1 MMRSPASEVLPSEVR
16 RALGHSKL
24 IALHAPANAASGERR
39 SRAVG
44 AGMEFAQY
52 KDYEPGDDLR
62 YLDRHIYA
70 RHGKTVVRQFHLEQ
84 RLRVSVLLDASAS
97 MAVDPTSWERAVQ
110 AAAVFGEVALNG
122 SDQVR
127 FGIASG
133 GRVTWGAVASRDAQ
147 LRREV
152 ARLAKVVPRGHLAS
166 FEQLAAASLE
176 MLAQPGMLVVVSDW
190 LADGFAEALRT
201 WRVRSQEVV
210 AVQVLGEMESTG
222 RGETGSLRLVD
233 AETGDIVERQADA
246 HTWRAYRA
254 AIEDWGARVRS
265 AVWAVEG
272 RWVATSTTGMLGSAF
287 VTDLRRH
294 GLIT

>member
-1 MMRSPASEVLPSEVR
+1 MMRPLAGEILPSDVR

-24 IALHAPANAASGERR
+24 IALHAPANAAIGERR
-39 SRAVG
+39 SRAIG
-44 AGMEFAQY
+44 TGMEFAQY

-84 RLRVSVLLDASAS
+84 RLRVSVLLDGSAS
-97 MAVDPTSWERAVQ
+97 MAVDPASWERAVQ
-110 AAAVFGEVALNG
+110 VAAVFGEVALNG

-127 FGIASG
+127 FGVATA
-133 GRVTWGAVASRDAQ
+133 GRVAWGPVASRDAP
-147 LRREV
+147 LRREI
-152 ARLAKVVPRGHLAS
+152 ARLRKVVPDGHLAS

-176 MLAQPGMLVVVSDW
+176 TLAQPGMLIVVSDW
-190 LADGFAEALRT
+190 LAEGFAEALRT

-222 RGETGSLRLVD
+222 RGETGSLRMVD

-254 AIEDWGARVRS
+254 AVEDWGARVRS

-272 RWVATSTTGMLGSAF
+272 RWVATSTTGKLDSAF

>member
-1 MMRSPASEVLPSEVR
+1 MTRLLPIEVR

-24 IALHAPANAASGERR
+24 IALHAPANAAIGERR
-39 SRAVG
+39 SRAIG
-44 AGMEFAQY
+44 AGMEFARY
-52 KDYEPGDDLR
+52 KEYEPGDDLR
-62 YLDRHIYA
+62 FVDRHIYA

-97 MAVDPTSWERAVQ
+97 MAVDSASWERALQV
-110 AAAVFGEVALNG
+110 AAVFGEVALNG

-127 FGIASG
+127 YGVFKDGS
-133 GRVTWGAVASRDAQ
+133 VMWGAVASRDAQ
-147 LRREV
+147 LRRELS
-152 ARLAKVVPRGHLAS
+152 RLESVEPTGQMAS
-166 FEQLAAASLE
+166 FEQVAAVSLE
-176 MLAQPGMLVVVSDW
+176 ALSQPGLLVIVSDW

-233 AETGDIVERQADA
+233 AETGEVLERQADA

-254 AIEDWGARVRS
+254 AVEEWSSWVRS

-272 RWVATSTTGMLGSAF
+272 RWVSTTTSTSFGNAF

-294 GLIT
+294 GVIS